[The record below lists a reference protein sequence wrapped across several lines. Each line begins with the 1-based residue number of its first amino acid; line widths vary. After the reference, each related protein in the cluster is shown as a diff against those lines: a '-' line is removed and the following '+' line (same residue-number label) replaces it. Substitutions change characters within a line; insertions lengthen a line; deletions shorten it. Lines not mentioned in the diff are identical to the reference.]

1 MADVSWCMRIL
12 FRKGLWCII
21 GGFIVLHAV
30 FLVSVCLEYEIEFIG
45 STGEIHRY
53 FRRILIRRT
62 QQLQKLSFPEAQLH
76 LRILP
81 RLGRCTSY
89 SAFSDL
95 LSSSSGFR
103 IVVWSSVGAYFESF
117 LSLGP

>member
-1 MADVSWCMRIL
+1 MDL
-12 FRKGLWCII
+12 I
-21 GGFIVLHAV
+21 GKIRCDLG
-30 FLVSVCLEYEIEFIG
+30 
-45 STGEIHRY
+45 
-53 FRRILIRRT
+53 RILIRRT
-62 QQLQKLSFPEAQLH
+62 QQLRKISFPEAQLY
-76 LRILP
+76 LRMLA
-81 RLGRCTSY
+81 RLGRCTSH